1 MPPVLLYCYAA
12 LRTLDHMYMSRIK
25 SITAI
30 FIGLILLGIGA
41 VGGAAV
47 MKLKIFPYA
56 IIEPLSE
63 YAHLIFLRVSD
74 PEGYAKRNQ
83 RITETAFAETV
94 GEGMIA
100 GNNTYKSELLEA
112 EIDVP
117 EGVFWPQE
125 AEGKMLP
132 LMARNPN
139 LFKGKTVL
147 EIGTGTGIISL
158 MAAKQGATKVVS
170 TDISPEA
177 VAAANANAA
186 KLGYADIM
194 EARLVPLDDMSAFSA
209 MNDGETFDV
218 ILSNPPY
225 ALDLDAPT
233 NTAVVD
239 NGDLGFSIVR
249 GLETRLNDDGIVIM
263 FYGSLFFHE
272 VMVKFARFSGYD
284 VNNHPPI
291 GLYPWEAET
300 LFNHYLRRLLRAEGL
315 EEDAF
320 RFDYMTDQALS
331 RDYLLNAYLT
341 AQDANF
347 KGGLIPGEKGWR
359 WYPGI
364 MVIRK

>member
-1 MPPVLLYCYAA
+1 
-12 LRTLDHMYMSRIK
+12 MSRIN

-30 FIGLILLGIGA
+30 VLALVLLGIGA
-41 VGGAAV
+41 VGGGAV
-47 MKLKIFPYA
+47 MKLKIFPYP

-63 YAHLIFLRVSD
+63 YVYLTYMRVSD

-83 RITETAFAETV
+83 RITESAFAQTV
-94 GEGMIA
+94 DEGMMPDDS
-100 GNNTYKSELLEA
+100 THKSALLEA

-117 EGVFWPQE
+117 AGVFLPVE

-132 LMARNPN
+132 LMARNPG

-158 MAAKQGATKVVS
+158 MAAKLGAIKVVS

-186 KLGYADIM
+186 KLGYANVM
-194 EARLVPLDDMSAFSA
+194 EARLVPLDDMSAYSA
-209 MNDGETFDV
+209 MKDGESFDL

-249 GLETRLNDDGIVIM
+249 GLKTRLNEDGVVIM

-272 VMVKFARFSGYD
+272 AMVKFARYSGYE

-300 LFNHYLRRLLRAEGL
+300 LFNFYLRRLLRAEGL
-315 EEDAF
+315 KEDAF
-320 RFDYMTDQALS
+320 SFNYMTDQALS
-331 RDYLLNAYLT
+331 RDYLLNTGLT
-341 AQDANF
+341 AQEA
-347 KGGLIPGEKGWR
+347 KYQGGLIPGEKGWI

-364 MVIRK
+364 MVIQK